1 MTDENHKNPHKDPFE
16 DKSGGAMLAEV
27 GRLLLV
33 LLGRLLKLLLKYI
46 LRALKFILKWICK
59 GLIALI
65 DFIQFCAE
73 KTRAFWNDNN
83 TQEKIRKIRRWLK
96 HAFIQL
102 GIWIVVGAKATWKGL
117 KWAARKTAQG
127 TVWLVKHLVQAII
140 HLGPTLVK
148 IGKGIK
154 LGTIAFGRWL
164 VRVGKG
170 IRHWWQRRQL
180 AYRNFRR
187 NKGFKGLLID
197 LGNLLKK
204 QINNYIE
211 EEQAMDESND
221 DNYFEKV
228 DEEDEVEL
236 EPEAEDKQ
244 PRGKI
249 RTFGK
254 GIYDAMKKIVDD

>member
-1 MTDENHKNPHKDPFE
+1 M
-16 DKSGGAMLAEV
+16 
-27 GRLLLV
+27 
-33 LLGRLLKLLLKYI
+33 
-46 LRALKFILKWICK
+46 
-59 GLIALI
+59 
-65 DFIQFCAE
+65 
-73 KTRAFWNDNN
+73 
-83 TQEKIRKIRRWLK
+83 
-96 HAFIQL
+96 
-102 GIWIVVGAKATWKGL
+102 
-117 KWAARKTAQG
+117 
-127 TVWLVKHLVQAII
+127 
-140 HLGPTLVK
+140 
-148 IGKGIK
+148 
-154 LGTIAFGRWL
+154 
-164 VRVGKG
+164 
-170 IRHWWQRRQL
+170 
-180 AYRNFRR
+180 
-187 NKGFKGLLID
+187 LID